1 MARNKTKYKRLELRL
16 PADHPLFRYPP
27 GQRAARAREL
37 IDTGIRL
44 EERLLEIERQ
54 LAGIAQKLTGGA
66 CTSTRKAPK
75 KTVEFDVEAF
85 MNL

>member
-16 PADHPLFRYPP
+16 PADHPLFNYPS

-37 IDTGIRL
+37 IDTAIRL
-44 EERLLEIERQ
+44 EERLSEIECQ

-66 CTSTRKAPK
+66 CTSTRKVPQ
-75 KTVEFDVEAF
+75 KTLEFDVEAF